1 MEQERVERERN
12 EREQKERERV
22 EQERVEQKRAEQER
36 AEQERV
42 EQDFLF
48 KRLKPVE
55 TGYHRKLRCMD
66 GTRQSLLNQI
76 TDWVADKSSQENF
89 LQRNAYWLYGSP
101 GIGKTSLA
109 HSICA
114 SLHERK
120 HLAGAFFCRR
130 DDPNL
135 SEPINILPTLIH
147 ELAIHFPPF
156 RTVVAKHLH
165 DDPKLTPESMK
176 GSLLFDF
183 IRSLPCHPE
192 HTLVFV
198 IDALDECGDAQS
210 RPRLLKALT
219 NAAAQASWL
228 KIIVTSRTE
237 VDIQHFFDT
246 LTQSSYVAYD
256 LATDQ
261 DASDDLRT
269 FARSQFETVASVW
282 HFDIPWPKESDFDR
296 VILRANGLFIYIKT
310 LVLALE
316 RDDDPEESLKDALQ
330 DSAETGLESLY
341 TLYSNILKAQIVH
354 KKAEFQ
360 RMLGVLLTSS
370 PYRALCDETIA
381 ELAGVKP
388 NLVKK
393 WVDTLSSLLYRD
405 EATNRGIRVRHL
417 SVYDFFVSDRCDYQV
432 NLRDADVQLGIACL
446 DAMTTQLHFNICNLE
461 DSRLAN
467 TDIEDLPSRVK
478 QNISDALQYSCLHW
492 LNHLSFPP
500 ADRGQC
506 VLALRKFFEGAY
518 PLFWIEVLSI
528 MGMVPIGVPSLR
540 KLLSWVRVSLAASL
554 YSKVISTGCRMRIQ
568 RFLRE
573 FRIFVIS

>member
-1 MEQERVERERN
+1 MRPVSFHFLDLSIVVPQDFGVGRAERERLEQERT
-12 EREQKERERV
+12 
-22 EQERVEQKRAEQER
+22 EQERVEQKQAEQER
-36 AEQERV
+36 VEQERV

-48 KRLKPVE
+48 RRLKPVE
-55 TGYHRKLRCMD
+55 TGYHRKFRCMD
-66 GTRQSLLNQI
+66 GTRQSLLIQI
-76 TDWVADKSSQENF
+76 KDWVANKSGQENA
-89 LQRNAYWLYGSP
+89 LQKNAYWLYGSP

-120 HLAGAFFCRR
+120 QLAGAFFCRR

-135 SEPINILPTLIH
+135 SEPINILPTFIY

-156 RTVVAKHLH
+156 RTIVAKHLR

-176 GSLLFDF
+176 GSLLLDF
-183 IRSLPCHPE
+183 IRSLPRDPE
-192 HTLVFV
+192 HTFVFV

-210 RPRLLKALT
+210 RRRLLKALT
-219 NAAAQASWL
+219 NAAAQTSWL

-237 VDIQHFFDT
+237 ADIQRFFDT
-246 LTQSSYVAYD
+246 LTQSTYVPYD
-256 LATDQ
+256 LATDR
-261 DASDDLRT
+261 DASDDLRA
-269 FARSQFETVASVW
+269 FARSQFESVASVW
-282 HFDIPWPKESDFDR
+282 HFDTPWPKESDYDR
-296 VILRANGLFIYIKT
+296 VIFRANGLFIYIKT
-310 LVLALE
+310 LVHALE
-316 RDDDPEESLKDALQ
+316 RDDDPEESLKEALQ

-360 RMLGVLLTSS
+360 RMLGVLLASS

-393 WVDTLSSLLYRD
+393 WVDALSSLLYRD

-432 NLRDADVQLGIACL
+432 SLRDADVRLGIACL
-446 DAMTTQLHFNICNLE
+446 EVMTTQLRFNICNLE
-461 DSRLAN
+461 DSRIAN
-467 TDIEDLPSRVK
+467 ADIQDLPSRVK
-478 QNISDALQYSCLHW
+478 QNISDALQYSCIHW

-506 VLALRKFFEGAY
+506 VLALRRFFEGLY

-540 KLLSWVRVSLAASL
+540 KMLSWVRVSLAASL
-554 YSKVISTGCRMRIQ
+554 HSKVT
-568 RFLRE
+568 
-573 FRIFVIS
+573 